1 MSVRIRISYETDDEL
16 MKIQELLA
24 PLRMKLKFSPTK
36 GSYKRAY
43 MDSPDVI
50 RHRRRHEPHDTEEGR
65 DNDAC

>member
-43 MDSPDVI
+43 MDSPDVT
-50 RHRRRHEPHDTEEGR
+50 RHRRRYEARNTEEEGDR
-65 DNDAC
+65 T

>member
-16 MKIQELLA
+16 LKIQELLA

-43 MDSPDVI
+43 MDSPDVT
-50 RHRRRHEPHDTEEGR
+50 RHRRRYELHNAEEDGDR
-65 DNDAC
+65 A